1 MNFIHAHLYV
11 KQYVENNV
19 RQCEEQD
26 TEVERLVQFGYLDN
40 EPNSDAIRQK
50 TNARY
55 NQSTDVE
62 KTIETSLDWWGKTP
76 AVRLILADI
85 ICWHRRS
92 SNNVRVDLSVIS
104 KMSKL
109 SQLPKSRKQSI
120 RLLVLF
126 DEIVLL
132 GMENWGMGIF
142 SRGPMP
148 IPLDPI
154 WGNNPVAVIRDW
166 QQKKIQKRCTLYSA
180 KQKYVFCTVDKCL
193 YWLVSC

>member
-1 MNFIHAHLYV
+1 M
-11 KQYVENNV
+11 
-19 RQCEEQD
+19 
-26 TEVERLVQFGYLDN
+26 QFAKKPTPDITKVLMWKN
-40 EPNSDAIRQK
+40 
-50 TNARY
+50 
-55 NQSTDVE
+55 
-62 KTIETSLDWWGKTP
+62 TIETSLDWWGKTP
-76 AVRLILADI
+76 AVKLRLPDI

-109 SQLPKSRKQSI
+109 SQLPKSRKQSS
-120 RLLVLF
+120 RLLVVF

-148 IPLDPI
+148 IPLDLI

>member
-1 MNFIHAHLYV
+1 M
-11 KQYVENNV
+11 
-19 RQCEEQD
+19 
-26 TEVERLVQFGYLDN
+26 QFGYLDN
-40 EPNSDAIRQK
+40 NANSDAIRQK

-62 KTIETSLDWWGKTP
+62 KNYWTSLDWWGKTQ
-76 AVRLILADI
+76 AVKLRLADI

-109 SQLPKSRKQSI
+109 SQLPKSRKQSS
-120 RLLVLF
+120 RLLVMF

-132 GMENWGMGIF
+132 GMENWGIGTF
-142 SRGPMP
+142 SRVPMLF
-148 IPLDPI
+148 PLDPI
-154 WGNNPVAVIRDW
+154 WGHNPVAVIRDW
-166 QQKKIQKRCTLYSA
+166 QQTKIQKRYTLYSA
-180 KQKYVFCTVDKCL
+180 KQKYVFCPVDKCL